1 MSFVV
6 KFAQAAPSRCGADCG
21 WPATH
26 EWTPPSNLKSGSYAL
41 LLQAGEAREN
51 IPFFV
56 VPAVGKPRANIQ
68 IERIAHLRTVDLQ
81 DNNVA
86 GRTFNDEGIRR
97 GHGDRPRG
105 MTSGPYLADRGP
117 GRLFAARLFAT

>member
-1 MSFVV
+1 
-6 KFAQAAPSRCGADCG
+6 
-21 WPATH
+21 
-26 EWTPPSNLKSGSYAL
+26 
-41 LLQAGEAREN
+41 
-51 IPFFV
+51 
-56 VPAVGKPRANIQ
+56 
-68 IERIAHLRTVDLQ
+68 

-117 GRLFAARLFAT
+117 GRLFAGRVFGTSIYRGERVDDPGSDLIAFARNSGRGTGEAGAHLDRREGRVRGNEEGCDPASMRGCAGSG